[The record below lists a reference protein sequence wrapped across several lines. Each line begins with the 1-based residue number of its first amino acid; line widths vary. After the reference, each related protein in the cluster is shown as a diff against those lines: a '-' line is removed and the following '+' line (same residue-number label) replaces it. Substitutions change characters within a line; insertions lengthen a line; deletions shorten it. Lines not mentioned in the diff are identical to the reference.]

1 MNKNDDVF
9 VVVNGEKNDLP
20 FKKEF
25 FDRSIK
31 LYKLFTMAMEMD
43 GVPFKEVE
51 EVKNI
56 SDLITVSLSMMFSTM
71 LTKVW
76 SAYIEGLITEKEI
89 PKDLLDLVT
98 CGKEA
103 KEQSK

>member
-1 MNKNDDVF
+1 MR
-9 VVVNGEKNDLP
+9 EKRIKIIFGDEEKELP
-20 FKKEF
+20 FRGEF
-25 FDRSIK
+25 FKQLLK

-43 GVPFKEVE
+43 GVPFEGVVK
-51 EVKNI
+51 VKNEL
-56 SDLITVSLSMMFSTM
+56 DLIPLALNMLFSEM
-71 LTKVW
+71 LVKVW

-98 CGKEA
+98 CVKEA